1 LLTPVWIFAKLR
13 YRKVKCGENMKKQD
27 SKTIATNRKAR
38 HEFFIE
44 DTLEAGI
51 ALTGTEV
58 KSIRQG
64 KINIKESYA
73 SIEKGEVFV
82 NNMHISPYEQGN
94 IYNVDPIRK
103 RKLLL
108 HKSEIRKLMIATTQ
122 KGYTLIPLSIYIKG
136 GLVKVELAIA
146 KGKKLYDKREDIAKR
161 DAERRMLQHSSE
173 KYQ

>member
-1 LLTPVWIFAKLR
+1 
-13 YRKVKCGENMKKQD
+13 MKKQG
-27 SKTIATNRKAR
+27 SKTIASNRKAR
-38 HEFFIE
+38 YEFFIE
-44 DTLEAGI
+44 DTIEAGI

-73 SIEKGEVFV
+73 SIEKGEVFI

-94 IYNVDPIRK
+94 IYNVDPLRK

-108 HKSEIRKLMIATTQ
+108 HKREIRKLVVATSQ
-122 KGYTLIPLSIYIKG
+122 KGYTLIPLSVYLKD
-136 GLVKVELAIA
+136 GLVKLELATA
-146 KGKKLYDKREDIAKR
+146 RGKKLYDKREDIAKK
-161 DAERRMLQHSSE
+161 DAERRMLQHTSE

>member
-1 LLTPVWIFAKLR
+1 MVIK
-13 YRKVKCGENMKKQD
+13 MKKNGV
-27 SKTIATNRKAR
+27 KTVATNRKAR
-38 HEFFIE
+38 HEYFIE
-44 DTLEAGI
+44 DTYEAGI

-64 KINIKESYA
+64 KVNIKESYA
-73 SIEKGEVFV
+73 SIEKGEVFI

-94 IYNVDPIRK
+94 IFNVDPLRK

-108 HKSEIRKLMIATTQ
+108 HKREIRKLLVSTSQ
-122 KGYTLIPLSIYIKG
+122 KGYTLVPLSIYIKN

-161 DAERRMLQHSSE
+161 DAERRMQQHASE
-173 KYQ
+173 KYR